1 MSLNITKLICIKRIM
16 DLHYS
21 KNNNSTLFKD
31 LEKMNL
37 FQIHNYVPIYDL
49 LFKMNTDNYDSV
61 NLDIPEKIL
70 SLEKCTTYNSAD
82 VFVTT
87 KDHKKKKR
95 NIFFKFAPLI
105 DPIRYMAG
113 KYKDVY
119 LSLPTFEN
127 KSTSEYSSKICNP
140 YNCAYIDAFFTYVS
154 SQLLNSGFENALNF
168 HGMYIGYHKNLK
180 VNIIDDLEF
189 LTESSYFHSNLNV
202 LFQIENE
209 DLLSVDT
216 SCSGENKKKI
226 HICNTLKNGTDYIFN
241 EESTED
247 PILSAVN
254 LSELNTLHEMNE
266 ITYTDDTSVHLDDMS
281 STCSSASSL
290 TDDDFTPSNSLGN
303 DGIDNDQLECDDSDG
318 SYSEESSEMTYVE
331 GIVNN
336 IPVSIISMEK
346 CTNTLDSLMDDEFST
361 DEWIS
366 CLSQVIFTL
375 ALYQKKFNFTHNDLH
390 TSNIMYVET
399 KKKYLYYKFNEVNY
413 KVPTYGKIY
422 KIIDFGRSIYT
433 FKNILFYSD
442 AFNKKEDASTQYNF
456 GPFFDDKKQEITP
469 NFSFD
474 LSRLG
479 CSLYDYFEDYQ
490 IDNEKDEALVNL
502 IKRWCEDDKGKNILY
517 KSSGEERYPEFKLY
531 KMIARTV
538 HHCIPHEQL
547 ASPIFNEQRVDDN
560 KVNID
565 HLMDI
570 DKL

>member
-1 MSLNITKLICIKRIM
+1 M
-16 DLHYS
+16 DLDYS
-21 KNNNSTLFKD
+21 KNNNSNLFKD

-37 FQIHNYVPIYDL
+37 FHIQNYVPIYDL
-49 LFKMNTDNYDSV
+49 LFKMNADNCNSI
-61 NLDIPEKIL
+61 NLEIPEKIL

-82 VFVTT
+82 VFITT
-87 KDHKKKKR
+87 KEHTKKKK
-95 NIFFKFAPLI
+95 NIFFKFAPLV

-113 KYKDVY
+113 KYKDFY

-127 KSTSEYSSKICNP
+127 KSTSEYNCKVCNP

-154 SQLLNSGFENALNF
+154 SQLLNSGFKNALNF
-168 HGMYIGYHKNLK
+168 HGMYVGYHKNLK

-189 LTESSYFHSNLNV
+189 LTESSYFHNNLNV

-216 SCSGENKKKI
+216 NCSGENKNKI
-226 HICNTLKNGTDYIFN
+226 TIGNTLKNDTDYIFKDEN
-241 EESTED
+241 IEE
-247 PILSAVN
+247 PILNALN
-254 LSELNTLHEMNE
+254 LSELNALYEVTD
-266 ITYTDDTSVHLDDMS
+266 ITYTDDNSVHLDDMS

-290 TDDDFTPSNSLGN
+290 TDYDFTSSNSN
-303 DGIDNDQLECDDSDG
+303 DDDDIENDDTDSDSNG
-318 SYSEESSEMTYVE
+318 NYTDESTEMTYVE

-336 IPVSIISMEK
+336 IPVSVISMEK
-346 CTNTLDSLMDDEFST
+346 CTNTLDSLLDDDFST
-361 DEWIS
+361 EEWIS

-399 KKKYLYYKFNEVNY
+399 KKKYLNYKINEVIY
-413 KVPTYGKIY
+413 KVPTLGKLY

-433 FKNILFYSD
+433 FKNMLFYSD
-442 AFNKKEDASTQYNF
+442 AFNKKEDAATQYNF
-456 GPFFDDKKQEITP
+456 GPFFDDKKQEVKP

-479 CSLYDYFEDYQ
+479 CSLYDYFEDYT
-490 IDNEKDEALVNL
+490 IENENDSTLVNL
-502 IKRWCEDDKGKNILY
+502 IKSWCQDDKGKNILY

-538 HHCIPHEQL
+538 HNCVPHEQL
-547 ASPIFNEQRVDDN
+547 TCSIFDQQRVDAN
-560 KVNID
+560 KANTEN
-565 HLMDI
+565 LMDL
-570 DKL
+570 DNL